1 MFFLTKVDF
10 PRCSF
15 TNAFLKLQRGKSIHY
30 KIKLLEKSNIKK
42 LSTNI
47 VICPKLSFLETHLN
61 THRLS
66 KSLDD
71 RQK

>member
-15 TNAFLKLQRGKSIHY
+15 TNAFLKLQRGKSIHDLTSRI
-30 KIKLLEKSNIKK
+30 IKHKKK
-42 LSTNI
+42 LSANI